1 MEAYPSRSVRGLAAI
16 QRATRSREQERNAVP
31 VIREL
36 VDADSDEDLHLAAEL
51 LGLAKRW
58 AIIDAP
64 LAQKVLT
71 ILKTDGP
78 VVSESLGRSIGEPD
92 RGRGREFRLSAAEEY
107 LVWSVQF
114 EQISQTVEEPLMK
127 AGASYEVA
135 LQSFESKKP
144 DRGNGDLYIRA
155 CVRALISFNKDMY
168 GVGTRL
174 EKRVSSDVFI
184 LLGRVFSHSADILD
198 AINLG
203 HLKTKWDAAL
213 EGSPYDP

>member
-1 MEAYPSRSVRGLAAI
+1 
-16 QRATRSREQERNAVP
+16 VP

-36 VDADSDEDLHLAAEL
+36 VDADSDEDLHLGAEL

-92 RGRGREFRLSAAEEY
+92 RGRGREFRLTAAEEY
-107 LVWSVQF
+107 LVWSAQLPAV
-114 EQISQTVEEPLMK
+114 SHAVEESLVK
-127 AGASYEVA
+127 AIESYELA

-144 DRGNGDLYIRA
+144 DRGNGDLYARA
-155 CVRALISFNKDMY
+155 CIRALISLDKGMY
-168 GVGTRL
+168 GAKTPI
-174 EKRVSSDVFI
+174 EKRVSFDVFI
-184 LLGRVFSHSADILD
+184 LLGRVFSHSPEILD
-198 AINLG
+198 AINLA

-213 EGSPYDP
+213 EGSQYDP